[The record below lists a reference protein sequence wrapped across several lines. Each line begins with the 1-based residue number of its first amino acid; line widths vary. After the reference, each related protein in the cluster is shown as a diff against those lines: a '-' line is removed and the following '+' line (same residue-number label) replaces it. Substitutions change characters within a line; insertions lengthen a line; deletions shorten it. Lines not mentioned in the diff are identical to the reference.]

1 MKKGGVKNEKALA
14 TGDGSISDEFQQEV
28 GYQFSDGTIL
38 FSQHHVLLDNQASV
52 NIFNNADLLTD
63 IVKSQHTIVLNGVQ
77 NDASGV
83 TVSREGIFRNVG
95 KVYYSDKESA
105 LLGSW

>member
-1 MKKGGVKNEKALA
+1 MHLDDIECFVCGNVGHYARNCTMKKGVVKNEKTLV
-14 TGDGSISDEFQQEV
+14 TGDGSISDEFQQEK

-63 IVKSQHTIVLNGVQ
+63 IAKSQQTIVLNGVQ

-83 TVSREGIFRNVG
+83 AV
-95 KVYYSDKESA
+95 
-105 LLGSW
+105 